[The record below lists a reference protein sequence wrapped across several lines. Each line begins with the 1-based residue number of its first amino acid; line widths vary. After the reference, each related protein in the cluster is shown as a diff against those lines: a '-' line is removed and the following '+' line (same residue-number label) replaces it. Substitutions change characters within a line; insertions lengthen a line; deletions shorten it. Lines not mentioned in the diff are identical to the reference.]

1 MFLRMFAVTAIFS
14 LFAGIGMAQT
24 QWRVGANLASIHIA
38 PQREFNQI
46 NPGAFVSA
54 TFRSGKTFEYG
65 VQLGAYLNS
74 YSERTIYGS
83 TYANWRIARIGNAEL
98 RLGGFVGLMEYPV
111 LSKRARAIGW
121 PTVGDYILTMGPS
134 LKLSLNSGL
143 DFTVGFLPVKTK
155 ETGGVLTFQ
164 MSIPFG
170 RRG

>member
-1 MFLRMFAVTAIFS
+1 MVLRLFAFTAALS
-14 LFAGIGMAQT
+14 LFAGMVMAQT

-74 YSERTIYGS
+74 YSERTIYGA
-83 TYANWRIARIGNAEL
+83 TYANWRIARFGNADL

-111 LSKRARAIGW
+111 LSERARAIGW
-121 PTVGDYILTMGPS
+121 PTVGDYILTLGPS
-134 LKLSLNSGL
+134 LKLTLNSGL

>member
-1 MFLRMFAVTAIFS
+1 MAVS
-14 LFAGIGMAQT
+14 LFANAVMAQT
-24 QWRVGANLASIHIA
+24 QWRIGANIASVHIA

-54 TFRSGKTFEYG
+54 TFRSGKPFQYG

-83 TYANWRIARIGNAEL
+83 AFANWRIARIGTADL

-111 LSKRARAIGW
+111 IAERARGIGW

-134 LKLSLNSGL
+134 VKLTLNSGV
-143 DFTVGFLPVKTK
+143 DFTMGFLPVKTK
-155 ETGGVLTFQ
+155 ETSGVLTFQ

-170 RRG
+170 GRR